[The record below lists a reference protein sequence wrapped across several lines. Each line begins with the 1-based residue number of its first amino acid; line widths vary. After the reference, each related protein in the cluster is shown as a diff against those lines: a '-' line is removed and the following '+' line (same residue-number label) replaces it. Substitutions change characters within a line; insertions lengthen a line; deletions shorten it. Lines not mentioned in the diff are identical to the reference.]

1 MTKISLVEYEIDL
14 EKSELLYD
22 FQNNFSAEDWNI
34 IRGDSDWSVQPN
46 AIRGTYKGPEL
57 HSQIFF
63 NKPVKGDVVMEFDA
77 KLIAPSIHDIIWLWK
92 TSFEAEPWG
101 EGYLGCLAGWYDDYL
116 GIEKLP
122 DYNARVLGRTYHLE
136 SDRNYHIISGTANKH
151 NFIILEGELV
161 CFFTDPAAP
170 SIEKEGF
177 FGFGIYEADAEYSN
191 LKVYRPNLQPKEF
204 GY

>member
-1 MTKISLVEYEIDL
+1 MTKISLIENEIDL
-14 EKSELLYD
+14 DKSELLYD
-22 FQNNFSAEDWNI
+22 FKNFKKDDWDI
-34 IRGDSDWSVQPN
+34 VRGDSDWIIN
-46 AIRGTYKGPEL
+46 DKAIRGIYKGPEL

-63 NKPVKGDVVMEFDA
+63 NKAIKGDVVLEFDA
-77 KLIAPSIHDIIWLWK
+77 KLLAPSEHDIIWLWK

-122 DYNARVLGRTYHLE
+122 DYNARVLGRTYRLE
-136 SDRNYHIISGTANKH
+136 PERVYHIISGTAKGH
-151 NFIILEGELV
+151 NFIILDGELV

-170 SIEKEGF
+170 SLDKEGYL
-177 FGFGIYEADAEYSN
+177 GFGIYQSDAEYSN
-191 LKVYRPNLQPKEF
+191 LKVYRPNLQPKKF